1 MELPKEDRLFIA
13 YMSSFL
19 HGDEY
24 GDAFLENDN
33 RDDLYWSLGSI
44 RRHSFSFFSVK
55 EGTGLLLVGDKF
67 GALTGI
73 ACEKAAYVDTVVPME
88 EYAIALQY
96 RYVARTNL
104 HIIVKEY
111 DDWNLEKKYPYVLV
125 NLDYSY
131 GYTIQDP
138 YEFDRLVG
146 PAVKHLCEDGKLLIT
161 ARGDCR
167 WNIRRLLYQIG
178 FCYWQDCDPLGNG
191 ALFIE
196 ASRTEHLSA
205 WQLETQSPLVNDKW
219 VRKHWIP
226 ARGGELFDQD
236 LERIRQVVKVQVDL
250 LQKLIQVCGEAG
262 LKVYPM
268 YGTLLGIVRDGG
280 IIAGDDDID
289 VAMPR
294 DDYDRLMQLTEK
306 FDGKYFL
313 QTPLSEDCFYGG
325 YTKLRNRET
334 TAIHPQN
341 EWVDVCEGIGIDIFP
356 MDRCYADKGK
366 EEKKIRKI
374 RTWQRL
380 LYAKSYGYFRQF
392 KDMPLLR
399 WKSYKYIG
407 KIIDRDKMIEKLN
420 DLMKQGDAEG
430 DKLAIYCHYGMNGE
444 KAAKYLNAAAFRRTI
459 PLMYEGVRMQVP
471 TGWEQLLRGLYG
483 DDYGNRLGFAEGK
496 WRHGFYDVDT
506 PYTVYKKR
514 FGGLKHPETI
524 QEPIVLFGDGSVFQA
539 CLKYYK
545 SRVQIAHLVQL
556 PGEDTMEEV
565 MGIPVESWE
574 EFAVLQLPMDSYR
587 AVICSGDAREAERI
601 LRQAGYKNYYIFWYN
616 RNWMLYAN
624 QTWIWREIQQL

>member
-13 YMSSFL
+13 YMNSFL

-24 GDAFLENDN
+24 GDTFLENDN

-44 RRHSFSFFSVK
+44 RRHSFSFFPVK
-55 EGTGLLLVGDKF
+55 EGAGLLLVGDKF

-73 ACEKAAYVDTVVPME
+73 ACEKAAYVDAVVPME
-88 EYAIALQY
+88 EYAMALQH
-96 RYVARTNL
+96 RYVSRTNL

-111 DDWNLEKKYPYVLV
+111 DDWNLEKKYPYALV
-125 NLDYSY
+125 NLDYSC
-131 GYTIQDP
+131 GYTIQDS
-138 YEFDRLVG
+138 YEFDRLVS

-161 ARGDCR
+161 ARGDCL

-196 ASRTEHLSA
+196 ASRRDNLSD
-205 WQLETQSPLVNDKW
+205 WQPLMPSPLINDKW

-226 ARGGELFDQD
+226 ARGGDMLDQD
-236 LERIRQVVKVQVDL
+236 RERIRQVVEVQIDL
-250 LQKLIQVCGEAG
+250 LKKLLQVCGENK

-268 YGTLLGIVRDGG
+268 YGTLLGIIRDGG
-280 IIAGDDDID
+280 MIAGDDDID

-294 DDYDRLMQLTEK
+294 QDYDRLMQLTDK

-313 QTPLSEDCFYGG
+313 QTPYSEDCFYGG

-356 MDRCYADKGK
+356 MDRSYRDKDR
-366 EEKKIRKI
+366 EEKKCRKI
-374 RTWQRL
+374 QIWQRL

-399 WKSYKYIG
+399 WKFYKYLG
-407 KIIDRDKMIEKLN
+407 KLIDREKMLMKLN
-420 DLMKQGDAEG
+420 CLMMQGDENA
-430 DKLAIYCHYGMNGE
+430 DNLAIYCHYGINSE
-444 KAAKYLNAAAFRRTI
+444 NATRYLTASAFRKTI
-459 PLMYEGVRMQVP
+459 PLMYEGVQMQVP
-471 TGWEQLLRGLYG
+471 TEWDQLLRGLYG
-483 DDYGNRLGFAEGK
+483 EYGVRLGFAEGK
-496 WRHGFYDVDT
+496 WRHGFYDVNT
-506 PYTVYKKR
+506 PYNVYKKR
-514 FGGLKHPETI
+514 FGGLKHPEGI
-524 QEPIVLFGDGSVFQA
+524 HEPVVLFGDGSVFKA
-539 CLKYYK
+539 CLKYYN
-545 SRVQIAHLVQL
+545 SRVQISHLVQL
-556 PGEDTMEEV
+556 PGENKMEQV

-574 EFAVLQLPMDSYR
+574 DFKALQLPEESYR
-587 AVICSGDAREAERI
+587 AVICSGDAREAEHI
-601 LRQAGYKNYYIFWYN
+601 LQQAGYKNYYIFWYN